1 MGDSRQPAWGCGR
14 MGIQGVCP
22 GCHLLSLYQ
31 REHHTA
37 HQPTAGRGGHHRLR
51 LCPGE
56 RRECRGGTRGY
67 GGRKG
72 LLHPSEPA
80 VPAIVEAYAKREPVQ
95 FFTALVP
102 IEDIEK
108 NDYNLS
114 VSSYV
119 EQEDKREKVD
129 IDAINAEL
137 VDVVAK
143 VNELRSQV
151 DEIIRI

>member
-1 MGDSRQPAWGCGR
+1 M
-14 MGIQGVCP
+14 
-22 GCHLLSLYQ
+22 
-31 REHHTA
+31 
-37 HQPTAGRGGHHRLR
+37 
-51 LCPGE
+51 
-56 RRECRGGTRGY
+56 
-67 GGRKG
+67 
-72 LLHPSEPA
+72 
-80 VPAIVEAYAKREPVQ
+80 VEAYAKREPVQ

>member
-1 MGDSRQPAWGCGR
+1 M
-14 MGIQGVCP
+14 
-22 GCHLLSLYQ
+22 
-31 REHHTA
+31 
-37 HQPTAGRGGHHRLR
+37 
-51 LCPGE
+51 
-56 RRECRGGTRGY
+56 
-67 GGRKG
+67 
-72 LLHPSEPA
+72 
-80 VPAIVEAYAKREPVQ
+80 
-95 FFTALVP
+95 P